1 MFISSIF
8 LETNTV
14 SAWGDNSGLKG
25 MRPSYTM
32 EEINADILGD
42 KITFNSIS
50 NNPALGDG
58 KNGNEK
64 NFVAAR
70 KYNDADTSHLWQAD
84 EYKNVEDGQEY
95 VVRMYVHNNNL
106 GGRDAVAKDTRVF
119 FNIPSESGKQVKVT
133 GFLDSSNANPT
144 EYWDHVYF
152 SSDTAFHL
160 EYVEGSALLT
170 NDGIGKGDGAKLSD
184 NIVYDTKGVLIGY
197 DALNGEIPGCFD
209 FDSIVTIRV
218 KAVYDID
225 YTVDTTVRLVGD
237 SDKSWK
243 NEVDAKIG
251 DKVEFQIEYTNT
263 SDARQNNVA
272 IDDIL
277 PSNLHY
283 VKGTT
288 KLYNGSFPKGF
299 LVDSNELVASGI
311 YIGHYEAGAN
321 ALIRFQAEVVDDDFT
336 CGKFVLHNWGRVTVN
351 KNDKVIQSDATVVV
365 EIPAND
371 NPKYLKIVLYI
382 FIPLTIICFFAII
395 ILQYRLYKLK
405 RKR

>member
-1 MFISSIF
+1 MNKKFRFLFFILTINIVFIF
-8 LETNTV
+8 DIFSKTTFV
-14 SAWGDNSGLKG
+14 SAWGDNSGLKD

-70 KYNDADTSHLWQAD
+70 KSDDADTSHLWQAD
-84 EYKNVEDGQEY
+84 EYKNVQDGQEY

-170 NDGIGKGDGAKLSD
+170 NDGKKG
-184 NIVYDTKGVLIGY
+184 
-197 DALNGEIPGCFD
+197 
-209 FDSIVTIRV
+209 
-218 KAVYDID
+218 
-225 YTVDTTVRLVGD
+225 
-237 SDKSWK
+237 
-243 NEVDAKIG
+243 
-251 DKVEFQIEYTNT
+251 
-263 SDARQNNVA
+263 
-272 IDDIL
+272 
-277 PSNLHY
+277 
-283 VKGTT
+283 
-288 KLYNGSFPKGF
+288 
-299 LVDSNELVASGI
+299 
-311 YIGHYEAGAN
+311 
-321 ALIRFQAEVVDDDFT
+321 
-336 CGKFVLHNWGRVTVN
+336 
-351 KNDKVIQSDATVVV
+351 
-365 EIPAND
+365 
-371 NPKYLKIVLYI
+371 
-382 FIPLTIICFFAII
+382 
-395 ILQYRLYKLK
+395 
-405 RKR
+405 